1 MLSARPDRVWLD
13 EAGSTNAEAREQ
25 AEAGNRG
32 PFWIAARRQTSGRG
46 RRGRA
51 WTGLE
56 GNLFTT
62 GLYTLPGDPAQAA
75 ELSFLAALAVAEVC
89 DLALEDRA
97 RTRVKWPNDVLVD
110 GRKVCGILL
119 ESGQA
124 PGGGLWVAVGIGL
137 NLTAHP
143 DDAERPAI
151 SIAHA
156 GGSLQREAALDH
168 LIERFEAWRMRW
180 QQQGFGPVR
189 DAWLARAHGL
199 GAPCIA
205 RLSNE
210 TLSGVFADLGPD
222 GALRLDLDG
231 GGRRYI
237 SAGDVFFPETTG
249 H

>member
-32 PFWIAARRQTSGRG
+32 PFWIAARRQTAGRG

-189 DAWLARAHGL
+189 VAQAHQEVVDREHRAARAQRLHAERRREQRDGLERAPGWRARPRRPRASLARA
-199 GAPCIA
+199 P
-205 RLSNE
+205 R
-210 TLSGVFADLGPD
+210 
-222 GALRLDLDG
+222 
-231 GGRRYI
+231 
-237 SAGDVFFPETTG
+237 
-249 H
+249 